1 MPQKIII
8 DADPGIGDA
17 LAIAVALVD
26 PQIDVLAI
34 TATGGRVSGRQA
46 TRNILGILE
55 ELDPPKRPRVGSS
68 EAPSRETGVSVGSTV
83 VTTVDLNGP
92 TGMGE
97 CRFRAAEPHHPHE
110 SAKLMI
116 ELARNHPNQV
126 TLLTLGPLTNV
137 QVASERAPEFL
148 GLLNGLVC
156 QGGAIAVG
164 GDVTAVA
171 EFNIHGNDEAAR
183 SVLRSPA
190 TKTLV
195 PLDVSREAVL
205 TFEQFTRLQG
215 DSQTPLMQLFERL
228 LPFSFRAHHQHLGL
242 EGVRLHELVALA
254 AVSQPRLF
262 ETESLAIDVETQGE
276 LTRGMTVMDRR
287 GTPQWQTNIDA
298 TTSVDAQGV
307 LDYFSRIVR
316 MRGV

>member
-1 MPQKIII
+1 MSQKIII

-26 PQIDVLAI
+26 PQLDVLAI

-46 TRNILGILE
+46 TRNILGILD
-55 ELDPPKRPRVGSS
+55 ELDPPKRPRVGSC

-83 VTTVDLNGP
+83 VTTTDLNGP
-92 TGMGE
+92 TGMGD
-97 CRFRAAEPHHPHE
+97 CRFRAAEPHHPRE

-148 GLLNGLVC
+148 GLLNSLVC

-183 SVLRSPA
+183 SVLRSP
-190 TKTLV
+190 
-195 PLDVSREAVL
+195 PR
-205 TFEQFTRLQG
+205 RH
-215 DSQTPLMQLFERL
+215 
-228 LPFSFRAHHQHLGL
+228 SFHWMCH
-242 EGVRLHELVALA
+242 VRP
-254 AVSQPRLF
+254 S
-262 ETESLAIDVETQGE
+262 
-276 LTRGMTVMDRR
+276 
-287 GTPQWQTNIDA
+287 
-298 TTSVDAQGV
+298 
-307 LDYFSRIVR
+307 
-316 MRGV
+316 